1 MYKIEKRDY
10 GFKLT
15 FSGIIQKD
23 EMLQWLEDSRE
34 ALANIQ
40 NEFYVF
46 VDMRGLHTLP
56 PDSQVYM
63 KEGQQLYLNKGMQ
76 RSVVITDS
84 DLNRL
89 QFIRIAK
96 QTGIFP
102 GERYIDA
109 AVYNNWEEIGL
120 NWILKGIEPEETKQK
135 VS

>member
-15 FSGIIQKD
+15 FSGIILKD
-23 EMLQWLEDSRE
+23 EMLQWLEESKE
-34 ALANIQ
+34 ALSNIQ

-56 PDSQVYM
+56 PDSQVFM
-63 KEGQQLYLNKGMQ
+63 KEGQELYLNKGMR

-84 DLNRL
+84 ELNRL
-89 QFIRIAK
+89 QFTRIAK
-96 QTGIFP
+96 QTGIYP

-109 AVYNNWEEIGL
+109 AAFDNWEEMGL
-120 NWILKGIEPEETKQK
+120 NWILKGIEPEGTKEK